1 MGGEVEESVFF
12 DYGERI
18 LRLALLAQDDMI
30 NNNSPYETL
39 MLLRIAE
46 MAPFSSRDTW
56 A

>member
-30 NNNSPYETL
+30 NNN
-39 MLLRIAE
+39 LLFLIVSAWSVIRGFYHSV
-46 MAPFSSRDTW
+46 PGFCK
-56 A
+56 